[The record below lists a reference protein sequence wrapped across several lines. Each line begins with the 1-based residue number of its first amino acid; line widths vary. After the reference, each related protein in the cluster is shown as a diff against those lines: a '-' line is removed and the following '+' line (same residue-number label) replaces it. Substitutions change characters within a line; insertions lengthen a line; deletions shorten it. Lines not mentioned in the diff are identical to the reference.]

1 MAAISTRKLMD
12 TDWRTQHLIVLDA
25 TANSDQIIIDN
36 SSLSGWVAG
45 SKLAISKLYWTT
57 DSPSAGFKLIF
68 KGTGGTD
75 TIFMFTGNGTYGFT
89 GGQPG
94 LICDHTSV
102 TAVTC
107 DLHLTNAAANGSIF
121 IKCTKMALNGSGW
134 SA

>member
-1 MAAISTRKLMD
+1 MATVTKKLMD
-12 TDWRTQHLIVLDA
+12 TDWRTQHIVVIDNQ
-25 TANSDQIIIDN
+25 ANSDQIIIDN

-57 DSPSAGFKLIF
+57 DSPSAGFKLTF

-94 LICDHTSV
+94 LICDHTST

-107 DLHLTNAAANGSIF
+107 DLHITNATANGSIF
-121 IKCTKMALNGSGW
+121 IECTKMALDGTGW
-134 SA
+134 SG